1 MYKPMEKQGPI
12 AIARSQSIA
21 TRLYR
26 SGAELVKRRNAQ
38 VSSFEHCSISIFRAY
53 FKPIS
58 ESSSI
63 AAVALD
69 RFQDEEFKKSMT
81 MNCQKCR
88 TSLRL
93 DSSLQDLNPAA
104 FDLLVGSAGRS
115 VDKHTNAVRL
125 PYPEDRKD
133 LYHRVSQDA
142 SSPTFKRI
150 IPQARQTL
158 ATQPAVAASTKPD
171 LKDNPAMSFVMLT
184 DSQVVPPQP
193 VTNGHI
199 SLPKTAPTKGGDS
212 TPPGMSNSS
221 ENFSH
226 SAEMANR
233 LFEILSARSDIDHP
247 ICTEC
252 TDLLLASLADRH
264 NSATKE
270 RDAYVSFLK
279 SLKNNAPTAND
290 ISKAQSALKSAQ
302 DAEAKAFSDLVSL
315 ENEKAALEKEIAEL
329 EAQSMSLDL
338 EEQEFWRSRNAFA
351 LKLSSF
357 QNERDALN
365 AAYDHDTQQLE
376 RLQRTNVYN
385 DTFCIGHDGYF
396 GTINGLRLGR
406 LPAPQN
412 VDWSEI
418 NAAWGNAALLLATVA
433 EKLGFAFKGYR
444 VRPMGSTSKI
454 EKIEYPPST
463 KSSTVSASTRSDAAS
478 PAAAAAA
485 DELQPKITSLDLFS
499 SGDLPIG
506 RMLLHRRLDAGMVAF
521 LECLRQLGEFVHA
534 STSTSSSTPPFS
546 SPPSNRPSSHS
557 PNKTR
562 PSLTDRGGG
571 GDEAK
576 GSALPYRIRKDKIDD
591 VSIKLGTST
600 DEAWTRACKY
610 TLTCCKFLLAHASN
624 TGGGAGGGGRRGA
637 G

>member
-1 MYKPMEKQGPI
+1 
-12 AIARSQSIA
+12 
-21 TRLYR
+21 
-26 SGAELVKRRNAQ
+26 
-38 VSSFEHCSISIFRAY
+38 
-53 FKPIS
+53 
-58 ESSSI
+58 
-63 AAVALD
+63 
-69 RFQDEEFKKSMT
+69 
-81 MNCQKCR
+81 
-88 TSLRL
+88 
-93 DSSLQDLNPAA
+93 
-104 FDLLVGSAGRS
+104 
-115 VDKHTNAVRL
+115 
-125 PYPEDRKD
+125 
-133 LYHRVSQDA
+133 
-142 SSPTFKRI
+142 
-150 IPQARQTL
+150 
-158 ATQPAVAASTKPD
+158 
-171 LKDNPAMSFVMLT
+171 MSFVMLT

-193 VTNGHI
+193 VTNGHN
-199 SLPKTAPTKGGDS
+199 SLPQTAPAKGGDS
-212 TPPGMSNSS
+212 APPGTSS
-221 ENFSH
+221 SFEKLSH
-226 SAEMANR
+226 SAEMATR
-233 LFEILSARSDIDHP
+233 LFEIISARSDIDHP

-252 TDLLLASLADRH
+252 TDLLLSSLADRLT
-264 NSATKE
+264 SATKE
-270 RDAYVSFLK
+270 RDTYVSFLR

-290 ISKAQSALKSAQ
+290 VSKARSALKSAQ

-315 ENEKAALEKEIAEL
+315 EKEKAALEKEVAEL
-329 EAQSMSLDL
+329 EAESMSLDL

-433 EKLGFAFKGYR
+433 EKLEFTFRNYR

-463 KSSTVSASTRSDAAS
+463 KSSMVSASPRSD
-478 PAAAAAA
+478 PAPVAEETQA
-485 DELQPKITSLDLFS
+485 KITTLDLFS

-534 STSTSSSTPPFS
+534 STSATPFPS
-546 SPPSNRPSSHS
+546 SPGNHPSSQS
-557 PNKTR
+557 PNKAR
-562 PSLTDRGGG
+562 SPLADRG
-571 GDEAK
+571 GDEAR

-624 TGGGAGGGGRRGA
+624 TGGGGRRGA